1 MTTISYNISG
11 KLDAHVV
18 EAMERLAVTC
28 SSLGADFLLV
38 GAAARDI
45 HFRHVHGIA
54 PGRATADVDVAVLV
68 ASWEIDERLI
78 SLLKRDNGM
87 TRDKKR
93 LHRLYSANGVMLD
106 VLPFGGLE
114 ASNGQSSWPRI
125 SILRCPRSAQG
136 GARVRPDLSP

>member
-54 PGRATADVDVAVLV
+54 PGRANADVGFASATGVAPQP
-68 ASWEIDERLI
+68 AMWR
-78 SLLKRDNGM
+78 G
-87 TRDKKR
+87 
-93 LHRLYSANGVMLD
+93 
-106 VLPFGGLE
+106 E
-114 ASNGQSSWPRI
+114 ASIQ
-125 SILRCPRSAQG
+125 L
-136 GARVRPDLSP
+136 